1 MYAFVVY
8 LFLRDGKYK
17 NFCAKKRAQRNA
29 PKTAKKMNMCKNL
42 LHTLKNPQRLRRP
55 QRRRTANGSP
65 ANRNWTRYTSGR
77 AVGANAAPKLICT
90 YKWCWQRVD
99 NIQSNNGT
107 STIGEQ
113 TKKKRRQRKKKNLK
127 LFAYTKKLEQ
137 KVFIRPAQRAASR

>member
-1 MYAFVVY
+1 MKKICHKKKEKNCLAYAFVVY

-65 ANRNWTRYTSGR
+65 ADKNWTLDGSSH
-77 AVGANAAPKLICT
+77 AVGANAARKHTLT
-90 YKWCWQRVD
+90 SGGRRTKYKKTKTGAGW
-99 NIQSNNGT
+99 GT
-107 STIGEQ
+107 KNSKEKTTI
-113 TKKKRRQRKKKNLK
+113 KKKK
-127 LFAYTKKLEQ
+127 T
-137 KVFIRPAQRAASR
+137 